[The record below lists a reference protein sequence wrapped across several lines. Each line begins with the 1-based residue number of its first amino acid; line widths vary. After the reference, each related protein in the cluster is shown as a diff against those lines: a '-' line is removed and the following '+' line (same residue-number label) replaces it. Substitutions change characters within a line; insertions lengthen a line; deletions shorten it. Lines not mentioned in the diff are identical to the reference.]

1 VTDEIEAFTECG
13 VTLKSGEEL
22 DADIIGPR
30 PVST

>member
-22 DADIIGPR
+22 DAT
-30 PVST
+30 SS